1 MTGRAEHAR
10 HPRREVITTPIF
22 HIRMPSVGSQGDPPA
37 AEPGCDPRRED
48 GSGSGRRG
56 LHAGPEAAA
65 CLRDAARRFRPPAF
79 WSSRHVPGTP
89 FGAAFPVTLTPHP
102 HDRLVAEGRL
112 RLSQSRTARPR
123 LLSRVCP
130 ANPRY
135 RGNRLPAPPAAAES
149 AWERPPP
156 VGRGHHSEARPRP
169 PGLFLFRDAAP
180 SSPSPAGTRVSPV
193 PVDRITAA
201 AHQPPRLPPSRR
213 PPQAGAR
220 AHKES
225 DRDGALGF
233 SRRSARRRAA
243 RRDKTRVSRCLAR
256 ARAPQR
262 PLGEG
267 PFAARLLLPLPGFSP
282 RGGQTTQAQLPVDP
296 RPSSVPGTAVNTS
309 AREEWACVDV

>member
-1 MTGRAEHAR
+1 MR
-10 HPRREVITTPIF
+10 PTP
-22 HIRMPSVGSQGDPPA
+22 GGW
-37 AEPGCDPRRED
+37 
-48 GSGSGRRG
+48 
-56 LHAGPEAAA
+56 
-65 CLRDAARRFRPPAF
+65 LR
-79 WSSRHVPGTP
+79 
-89 FGAAFPVTLTPHP
+89 
-102 HDRLVAEGRL
+102 
-112 RLSQSRTARPR
+112 QRTARSARRPGGRRLPAGRSAPLPAASVLELAPR
-123 LLSRVCP
+123 ARHAVWRCIPCDAHPAPSRPPRRRRETEAVTKPHGEAPPPDTRARSLLSRVCP